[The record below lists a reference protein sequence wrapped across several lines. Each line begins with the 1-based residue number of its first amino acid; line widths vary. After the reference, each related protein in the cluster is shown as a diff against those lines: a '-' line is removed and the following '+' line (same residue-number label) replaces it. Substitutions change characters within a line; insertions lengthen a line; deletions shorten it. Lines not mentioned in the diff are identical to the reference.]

1 MFSKQIAYIAQIMIQ
16 NFISNSIQNMFGIS
30 YYNKNQIAIYVT
42 LHQIGFSIKTISI
55 ILMFL

>member
-42 LHQIGFSIKTISI
+42 LHQIGFSIKTIRL

>member
-1 MFSKQIAYIAQIMIQ
+1 MFSGQIANIAQIMIQ
-16 NFISNSIQNMFGIS
+16 NFISNSIQNMFGLN

-42 LHQIGFSIKTISI
+42 LHQIGFSIKTITL